1 MKDKRQPER
10 MSGHPKAGRRRLG
23 LAILGIAAV
32 LTVWLVWNRL
42 GGSTR
47 VALVNYN
54 IITQM
59 QMSGANDCPAVSL
72 ETVRPE
78 EFRRLRKYDMVF
90 VSGMGL
96 KLTEEQRNGLR
107 EVSGDVP
114 VMTVMA
120 TNPAN
125 DINSVPEPLAG
136 RLKEYL
142 DNGGVS
148 NYRNLFLAVRKYVD
162 RKVFRAPEP
171 GPASEFA

>member
-96 KLTEEQRNGLR
+96 KLFSWLSASMLTGKSSGLR
-107 EVSGDVP
+107 NRD
-114 VMTVMA
+114 
-120 TNPAN
+120 
-125 DINSVPEPLAG
+125 
-136 RLKEYL
+136 RL
-142 DNGGVS
+142 
-148 NYRNLFLAVRKYVD
+148 RNLPKGFYSIR
-162 RKVFRAPEP
+162 PP
-171 GPASEFA
+171 GDGNIVP